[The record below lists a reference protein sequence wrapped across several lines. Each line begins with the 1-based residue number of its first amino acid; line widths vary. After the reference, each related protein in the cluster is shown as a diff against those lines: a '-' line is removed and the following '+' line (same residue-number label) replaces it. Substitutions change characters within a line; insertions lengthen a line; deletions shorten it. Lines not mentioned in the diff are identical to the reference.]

1 MSAHEELH
9 NELAMILEARPAA
22 EGVLPAAAET
32 VLPVRSDGGAAGC
45 RVLHVE
51 AFEPSCALAPDE
63 ADAYERRFVTL
74 FEEPGAPRAGGR
86 GAVMRVSNLWG
97 EVFALKVLAGPGE
110 GERAGDGAAQTRLR
124 MREEAFRGE
133 YRIQC
138 ALSGLAGFP
147 RVYGC
152 GRVGGAPALVME
164 WVEGVTLAKAARLL
178 AVDDEG
184 RVSPLVAARIGRDLF
199 ELVARMGFVEGGIAH
214 RDISSGNVM
223 VRTDRLSLDEQV
235 DEGAYDLCLVDFGS
249 AAAATA
255 TPGGALA
262 AGCGATADF
271 AAPELLAGGA
281 GTHAGARA
289 ADVYAAA
296 SVVWALAAGAPPF
309 GAAGDLGVDA
319 LREAKEHGV
328 ARAWE
333 SAHASSDVAAVLMR
347 EPEVSVA
354 VRRASADM
362 TPPPAPD
369 EVAEA
374 LCAADEALGSIL
386 GACLASDP
394 ALRPDADQVRDALGS
409 FSFHYA
415 DNIGRMLRGEPAIP
429 LAPGGLVDGYGG
441 AAQRRRPV
449 VRVAGKAVSAVVGL
463 SAFATAAV
471 LAGSG
476 AGFPG
481 LGIPAGV
488 LSGAAA
494 VIATALPPLAGS
506 LARWRSRGARG
517 LARAAVGTAAG
528 AALSFA
534 IGAAAQLDDGLVGGF
549 AAALLASTAAAW
561 CFFAADFVAPAF
573 DARRARKTR
582 VRGALSAASS
592 SPSAAGMLDERSEE
606 GRGGDFQGGSV

>member
-1 MSAHEELH
+1 MSAHEELR

-110 GERAGDGAAQTRLR
+110 GEHADDGVAQTRLR

-147 RVYGC
+147 RVYGR

-199 ELVARMGFVEGGIAH
+199 ELVVRMGFVEGGIAH

-319 LREAKEHGV
+319 LREAKEHDV

-369 EVAEA
+369 EVTEA

-386 GACLASDP
+386 GACLASDS

-415 DNIGRMLRGEPAIP
+415 DNIGRMLRGEPAIS
-429 LAPGGLVDGYGG
+429 LDPGGLVDGYGG
-441 AAQRRRPV
+441 AAQRRRTV
-449 VRVAGKAVSAVVGL
+449 MRVASKAERP
-463 SAFATAAV
+463 TTAV

-549 AAALLASTAAAW
+549 AAALLASIAAAW
-561 CFFAADFVAPAF
+561 CFFAADFVAPAS

-592 SPSAAGMLDERSEE
+592 SSAAGMLDERGEE
-606 GRGGDFQGGSV
+606 GRGCDFQGGSV